1 MSPLMEPTGE
11 KFAMKIGFAVASSSQ
26 SKSYASTWSALKFVG
41 VGYLELKVK
50 LKKIIALLRLAIGS
64 SVRRK
69 VTELVVGLLEC
80 LIGSVDMVDKLH
92 MVENDT
98 VCAESCMREVGCRYW
113 PVKQVD
119 PRIIVAFLKLH

>member
-1 MSPLMEPTGE
+1 MEPTGE

-26 SKSYASTWSALKFVG
+26 SKSYASTWSALKFV
-41 VGYLELKVK
+41 VDMQVVVEQ
-50 LKKIIALLRLAIGS
+50 LL
-64 SVRRK
+64 VHK
-69 VTELVVGLLEC
+69 FEVEVTELVVGLLEC